1 MYIPCIDYAGT
12 RAEARYLC
20 CKMEGGFRLGLG
32 LSWAKMGLGWA
43 GLGASKL

>member
-20 CKMEGGFRLGLG
+20 CKMEGGFGLGLG
-32 LSWAKMGLGWA
+32 WGWA
-43 GLGASKL
+43 GLGWEPVHSSLIR